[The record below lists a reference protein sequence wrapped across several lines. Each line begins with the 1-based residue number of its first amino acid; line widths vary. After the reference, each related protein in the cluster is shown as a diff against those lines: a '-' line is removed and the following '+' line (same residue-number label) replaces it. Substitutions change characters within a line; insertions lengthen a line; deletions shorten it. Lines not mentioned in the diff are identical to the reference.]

1 MSILKVD
8 TLQPATGARVLSAGH
23 VVQVVQGSS
32 NTETAI
38 DGTTYLDTT
47 LSASITPTSTSSK
60 ILIKVNQHFRLDR
73 YGFSIRVLRGS
84 TAIQE
89 PAQKFAQYSA
99 DANDDLRGY
108 HTYEILDSPSTT
120 SAITYKT
127 QAANNVTSGA
137 GNTIFNGNGFYSY
150 LTLMEIAQ

>member
-8 TLQPATGARVLSAGH
+8 TLQPATGSRVLSAGH
-23 VVQVVQGSS
+23 IVQVVQGST
-32 NTETAI
+32 NTEVSGDT
-38 DGTTYLDTT
+38 TTYTDTT
-47 LSASITPTSTSSK
+47 LSASITPTSSSSK
-60 ILIKVNQHFRLDR
+60 ILIKVNQHYRFDR

-89 PAQKFAQYSA
+89 PTHKFAQYSA
-99 DANDDLRGY
+99 DYNDDLRGY
-108 HTYEILDSPSTT
+108 YTYEIIDTPSTT

-127 QAANNVTSGA
+127 QYACNTSSGV
-137 GNTIFNGNGFYSY
+137 GVRFNGNDFYSY